1 MIVGP
6 SVCLLIPEARD
17 RSFFY
22 RIGLNLAIR
31 FPSWVVR
38 SIFLDF
44 SKNNFLAFL
53 ELFFDVFKV
62 ILSTYTVKISY
73 FLADSHQTW
82 YLYPSRRWK
91 KYFFSD
97 FSKKSFLA
105 FLEPFWSFLRAF

>member
-6 SVCLLIPEARD
+6 FVCLFVCL
-17 RSFFY
+17 SFQRLGVAVFY

-73 FLADSHQTW
+73 FSADSH
-82 YLYPSRRWK
+82 
-91 KYFFSD
+91 
-97 FSKKSFLA
+97 
-105 FLEPFWSFLRAF
+105 